1 MRARNVLSI
10 AALTLAAS
18 GLAACGTHEAG
29 TGSPAK
35 PTSHTSSPVA
45 QQPSSVVPTSD
56 RKPVVVRLPGGPGRV
71 RLVVGQQLTV
81 HFNTGTTVQP
91 SQSNCAKN
99 PATGGVLRQLCGS
112 DGDYRYQ
119 AVAPGSSSMVFT
131 IKPKCS
137 AGAVCPDWVQ
147 QAHFSV
153 SVSKS

>member
-35 PTSHTSSPVA
+35 GPTSHKSSPVA
-45 QQPSSVVPTSD
+45 QQPSSVPTSD
-56 RKPVVVRLPGGPGRV
+56 RKPVVVKLPGSPGRV

-81 HFNTGTTVQP
+81 HFTTGTTVQP
-91 SQSNCAKN
+91 SQTNCDKS
-99 PATGGVLRQLCGS
+99 PAAGVLRQLCGS
-112 DGDYRYQ
+112 GGDYRYQ
-119 AVAPGSSSMVFT
+119 AVEPGNSSMVFT

-137 AGAVCPDWVQ
+137 SGAVCPDWVQ

>member
-1 MRARNVLSI
+1 MRARHVLSI
-10 AALTLAAS
+10 AAFALAAS
-18 GLAACGTHEAG
+18 GLAACGTHTAG

-35 PTSHTSSPVA
+35 PTSHTSSPT
-45 QQPSSVVPTSD
+45 QQPSSVPTSS
-56 RKPVVVRLPGGPGRV
+56 RKPVVVDLPGAPGRV

-81 HFNTGTTVQP
+81 HFSTGTTIQP

-99 PATGGVLRQLCGS
+99 PTTGVLRQLCGA
-112 DGDYRYQ
+112 GADYHYQ
-119 AVAPGSSSMVFT
+119 AVTPGNSNMVFT

-137 AGAVCPDWVQ
+137 SGAVCPDWVQ

>member
-10 AALTLAAS
+10 AALTIAAS

-35 PTSHTSSPVA
+35 PTSHQSSPVA
-45 QQPSSVVPTSD
+45 QQPSSVPTSD
-56 RKPVVVRLPGGPGRV
+56 RKPVVVKLPGAPGRV
-71 RLVVGQQLTV
+71 RLVVGQELTV

-99 PATGGVLRQLCGS
+99 PTTGVLRQLCGASS
-112 DGDYRYQ
+112 DYHYQ
-119 AVAPGSSSMVFT
+119 AVSPGSSNMVFT
-131 IKPKCS
+131 IKPKCTG
-137 AGAVCPDWVQ
+137 GAVCPDWVQ